1 MAKKVTVKDVFTGR
15 RGFLTDTEYN
25 REMEAWAKATQ
36 QLAKAQAALLTHG
49 KRRNRT
55 YKTGRKAGKTEGKLR
70 NHVQFQLKSSDG
82 EVVGV
87 AFQFP
92 VHGIFKEYGV
102 SRGYPASGHVRRSMS
117 EWISSALGKQDER
130 LADIVAEYQ
139 SGKVLRTFRAIG
151 GKTTSWTVN

>member
-25 REMEAWAKATQ
+25 REMERWARETQ
-36 QLAKAQAALLTHG
+36 QLAKSQASLLSKG

-55 YKTGRKAGKTEGKLR
+55 YKSGKKAGKTEGILR
-70 NHVQFQLKSSDG
+70 NRIQFQLKSDGG
-82 EVVGV
+82 EVAGV

-102 SRGYPASGHVRRSMS
+102 ARGYPASGHLRRTLS

-151 GKTTSWTVN
+151 GKTTSWNIN